1 MNYQAM
7 SRHGEKIPVTKWEEA
22 ILKRLYT
29 IRFQLY
35 DAVEKENYGDSI
47 KGNGYQGLEGGN
59 DE

>member
-35 DAVEKENYGDSI
+35 DTVENYGDSI
-47 KGNGYQGLEGGN
+47 KGNGYQGLE
-59 DE
+59 EK